1 MSCWWTPQQV
11 RGDTVLSITPEPC
24 HLALVAGSGKTSFMS
39 NKKYFGTDGIRGT
52 ANKFPM
58 TAEIALRVGMAVGA
72 KFTNGNHRHRVV
84 IGKDTRLSGYVI
96 EPALTAGLAA
106 VGMDVFLVGPV
117 PTPAVSM
124 LTRSIRADIGI
135 MISASHNPYHD
146 NGIKIFTRDGHKLSD
161 QLEKEIEDLIEGDIT
176 KYLAKSEDFGR
187 VQRLDDA
194 SNRYIEF
201 VKNSFPKDKTL
212 TGIKI
217 VVDCANGAS
226 YNIAPK
232 IFWEL
237 GADVIEIGTEPNG
250 FNINEN
256 CGSTHIEK
264 LCKKVLEEKADIGIA
279 LDGDADRV
287 LIVNEQGH
295 AVSGDKLIALIAEKL
310 HNEGN
315 LKKDT
320 VVITQMSNLALEN
333 YLNYIGVSTIR
344 TQVGDRYVLEEM
356 KKRGC
361 NFGGEQSGHIVLSDY
376 STTGDGLVAALQV
389 LSIVCDAKKPVSQIL
404 NLFEAFPQILKNVKF
419 DSKKNP
425 LEEKSL
431 QKFIEEK
438 SHELGHD
445 GRVLVRKS
453 GTENLI
459 RIMVEGKDYKKIE
472 KIAEEIAAK
481 IN

>member
-1 MSCWWTPQQV
+1 MT
-11 RGDTVLSITPEPC
+11 R
-24 HLALVAGSGKTSFMS
+24 
-39 NKKYFGTDGIRGT
+39 KYFGTDGIRGT

-58 TAEIALRVGMAVGA
+58 TAEIALKVGMAIGA
-72 KFTNGNHRHRVV
+72 KFIDGDHRHRVV

-161 QLEKEIEDLIEGDIT
+161 KLEREIESLIEGDIT
-176 KYLAKSEDFGR
+176 PHLAESKNFGR
-187 VQRLDDA
+187 VKRLDDA

-212 TGIKI
+212 TNLKI

-237 GADVIEIGTEPNG
+237 GAEVIEIGTNPDG
-250 FNINEN
+250 FNINEK
-256 CGSTHIEK
+256 CGSTNPEA
-264 LCKKVLEEKADIGIA
+264 LCKKVLETKADIGIA
-279 LDGDADRV
+279 LDGDADRL
-287 LIVNEQGH
+287 LIVDEKGN
-295 AVSGDKLIALIAEKL
+295 AIDGDKLIALIAEKL
-310 HNEGN
+310 HDDGN

-344 TQVGDRYVLEEM
+344 AQVGDRYVLEEM
-356 KKRGC
+356 RKNGC

-376 STTGDGLVAALQV
+376 STTGDGLIAALQV
-389 LSIVCDAKKPVSQIL
+389 LSVICENKKPASEVL
-404 NLFEAFPQILKNVKF
+404 NLFELFPQLLKNIKF
-419 DSKKNP
+419 DANKKNP
-425 LEEKSL
+425 LEEKTV
-431 QKFIEEK
+431 QDFIKEK
-438 SHELGHD
+438 ANELGEN
-445 GRVLVRKS
+445 GRILVRKS

-459 RIMVEGKDYKKIE
+459 RVMVEGKNQHQIE
-472 KIAEEIAAK
+472 KIADEIIAK
-481 IN
+481 MN

>member
-1 MSCWWTPQQV
+1 MT
-11 RGDTVLSITPEPC
+11 
-24 HLALVAGSGKTSFMS
+24 
-39 NKKYFGTDGIRGT
+39 KKYFGTDGIRGT

-58 TAEIALRVGMAVGA
+58 TAEIALKVGMAVGA

-96 EPALTAGLAA
+96 EPALTAGFAA

-124 LTRSIRADIGI
+124 LTKSMRADIGI

-161 QLEKEIEDLIEGDIT
+161 ELEKEIEALIDGDLT
-176 KYLAKSEDFGR
+176 QYLAKSENFGR
-187 VQRLDDA
+187 VKRLDDA

-201 VKNSFPKDKTL
+201 VKNSFPKDKNL
-212 TGIKI
+212 NHLKI
-217 VVDCANGAS
+217 VVDCANGAAYS
-226 YNIAPK
+226 IAPK

-237 GADVIEIGTEPNG
+237 GAEVISIGAEPDG
-250 FNINEN
+250 FNINEK
-256 CGSTHIEK
+256 CGSTHPE
-264 LCKKVLEEKADIGIA
+264 LLRQKVLEHKADIGIA

-287 LIVNEQGH
+287 LIIDEKGKIID
-295 AVSGDKLIALIAEKL
+295 GDKIIALIAEKL
-310 HNEGN
+310 HDRGE
-315 LKKDT
+315 LKGDM

-344 TQVGDRYVLEEM
+344 TNVGDRYVLEEM
-356 KKRGC
+356 RKSGY

-389 LSIVCDAKKPVSQIL
+389 LSAICVAKKPASEVL
-404 NLFEAFPQILKNVKF
+404 NLFELAPQILKNVKF
-419 DSKKNP
+419 ESGKKNP
-425 LEEKSL
+425 LEEKSV
-431 QKFIEEK
+431 QDFIAEK
-438 SHELGHD
+438 SQTLGNE
-445 GRVLVRKS
+445 GRILVRKS

-459 RIMVEGKDYKKIE
+459 RVMIEGKNQAQIE
-472 KIAEEIAAK
+472 KIADDIIAK
-481 IN
+481 VS

>member
-1 MSCWWTPQQV
+1 
-11 RGDTVLSITPEPC
+11 
-24 HLALVAGSGKTSFMS
+24 
-39 NKKYFGTDGIRGT
+39 
-52 ANKFPM
+52 
-58 TAEIALRVGMAVGA
+58 MAVGA
-72 KFTNGNHRHRVV
+72 KFTDGDHRHRVV

-161 QLEKEIEDLIEGDIT
+161 KLEREIESLIEGDIT
-176 KYLAKSEDFGR
+176 PHLAKSENFGR
-187 VQRLDDA
+187 VKRLDDA

-212 TGIKI
+212 TNLKI

-237 GADVIEIGTEPNG
+237 GAEVIEIGTNPDG
-250 FNINEN
+250 FNINEK
-256 CGSTHIEK
+256 CGSTYPET
-264 LCKKVLEEKADIGIA
+264 LREKVLETKADIGIA
-279 LDGDADRV
+279 LDGDADRL
-287 LIVNEQGH
+287 LIVDEKGS
-295 AVSGDKLIALIAEKL
+295 VIDGDKLIAMIAEKL
-310 HNEGN
+310 HNDGN
-315 LKKDT
+315 LKRDT

-333 YLNYIGVSTIR
+333 YLSYIGVSTIR
-344 TQVGDRYVLEEM
+344 SQVGDRYVLAEM
-356 KKRGC
+356 RKNGC

-376 STTGDGLVAALQV
+376 STTGDGLIAALQV
-389 LSIVCDAKKPVSQIL
+389 LSVICETKKTVSEAFD
-404 NLFEAFPQILKNVKF
+404 LFELFPQILKNTKF
-419 DSKKNP
+419 DQSKSNP
-425 LEEKSL
+425 LEEKTL
-431 QKFIEEK
+431 QDFIKEK
-438 SHELGHD
+438 EQELGES
-445 GRVLVRKS
+445 GRILVRKS

-459 RIMVEGKDYKKIE
+459 RVMVEGIDEYQIE
-472 KIAEEIAAK
+472 KITDDIIRK
-481 IN
+481 INS

>member
-1 MSCWWTPQQV
+1 MT
-11 RGDTVLSITPEPC
+11 R
-24 HLALVAGSGKTSFMS
+24 
-39 NKKYFGTDGIRGT
+39 KYFGTDGIRGT

-58 TAEIALRVGMAVGA
+58 TAEIALKVGMAIGA
-72 KFTNGNHRHRVV
+72 KFIDGDHRHRVV

-161 QLEKEIEDLIEGDIT
+161 KLEREIESLIEGDIT
-176 KYLAKSEDFGR
+176 PHLAKSENFGR
-187 VQRLDDA
+187 VKRLDDA

-212 TGIKI
+212 TNLKI

-237 GADVIEIGTEPNG
+237 GAEVIEIGTNPDG
-250 FNINEN
+250 FNINEK
-256 CGSTHIEK
+256 CGSTYPET
-264 LCKKVLEEKADIGIA
+264 LREKVLETKADIGIA
-279 LDGDADRV
+279 LDGDADRL
-287 LIVNEQGH
+287 LIVDEKGN
-295 AVSGDKLIALIAEKL
+295 AIDGDKLIALIAEKL
-310 HNEGN
+310 HDDGN

-344 TQVGDRYVLEEM
+344 AQVGDRYVLEEM
-356 KKRGC
+356 RKNGC

-376 STTGDGLVAALQV
+376 STTGDGLIAALQV
-389 LSIVCDAKKPVSQIL
+389 LSVICENKKLASEVL
-404 NLFEAFPQILKNVKF
+404 NLFELFPQLLKNIKF
-419 DSKKNP
+419 DANKKNP
-425 LEEKSL
+425 LEEKAV
-431 QKFIEEK
+431 QDFIKEK
-438 SHELGHD
+438 ADELGEN
-445 GRVLVRKS
+445 GRILVRKS

-459 RIMVEGKDYKKIE
+459 RVMVEGKNQHQIE
-472 KIAEEIAAK
+472 KIADEIIAK
-481 IN
+481 MN